1 MDERFGLDGARQKTD
16 HNRNKEK
23 PASIR
28 RRAMSL
34 KDHSPDIRSAFGPTV
49 QAACQID
56 L

>member
-1 MDERFGLDGARQKTD
+1 MDERFGLDGAHQK
-16 HNRNKEK
+16 NNIRVKK

-34 KDHSPDIRSAFGPTV
+34 KDHSPDFGSAFGPTV